1 MPDDARRGELLRRYR
16 VGAEVLRAAVLGMTL
31 DQLLARPVAGR
42 WSTLEVLCHLADF
55 EGIFAERIKRMLAED
70 QPTLLPADHKVFVTG
85 LAYEARDAD
94 QELPAID
101 ATRRQIARI
110 VRAV

>member
-1 MPDDARRGELLRRYR
+1 MPDAARRDELVRRYR
-16 VGAEVLRAAVLGMTL
+16 AGAEALRAAVAGMKR

-70 QPTLLPADHKVFVTG
+70 QPTLLTADHKVFLAG

-94 QELPAID
+94 EELAAID

-110 VRAV
+110 VR